1 MPRAFGA
8 APRGVPQRLR
18 PGRRR
23 VAAAGLA
30 GAWAVLGCAGA
41 TEASAAASATAEA
54 FPGAE
59 APSAGRSLVTVIDN
73 SRADSIVEVDR
84 TADLQIGRGAA
95 GSDHDGST
103 ALVTGLLGAAPAVP
117 EVEEGGGE

>member
-1 MPRAFGA
+1 MTHRAFGV
-8 APRGVPQRLR
+8 APWAVRQRLG
-18 PGRRR
+18 PGGRRI
-23 VAAAGLA
+23 AAAGLA

-41 TEASAAASATAEA
+41 TEASAAASAVASPVA
-54 FPGAE
+54 AAGA
-59 APSAGRSLVTVIDN
+59 AGRSLVTVIDN
-73 SRADSIVEVDR
+73 SQADSIIEVDR